1 MGGYLLR
8 RVAAFVPVLFLIS
21 ILVFLMLHLAPGDP
35 VDMIVGDDRPGPDVI
50 AAIREQ
56 YGFND
61 PLPVQYLRWAQ
72 HAVVGDLGY
81 SYRSRQQVTQLLLS
95 RLPTTLE
102 LSALSILLGVLVSL
116 PLGIVAALRR
126 GTWIDAAASVMAALG
141 ISMPAFWMGILLIY
155 FFALTLRW
163 VPPSGYMSPAED
175 LGMNL
180 KLMLLPVITLGL
192 GYGAMLT
199 RYVRASMLESLTL
212 DFVRT
217 ARAKGLTERAVVIGH
232 VLRSALIPIITVLGI
247 ETGRVLGGAVLTET
261 IFALPG
267 MGRLAVDAILSHD
280 FPTMQGAV
288 LFMATA
294 VLLANLIVDLLYG
307 TLDPRMRRRG

>member
-1 MGGYLLR
+1 MGSYLLR
-8 RVAAFVPVLFLIS
+8 RLVSFIPVLFFIS
-21 ILVFLMLHLAPGDP
+21 VLVFLLLHLAPGDP

-50 AAIREQ
+50 AEIREQ

-61 PLPVQYLRWAQ
+61 PLPVQYLRWAA
-72 HAVVGDLGY
+72 HAAVGDLGY
-81 SYRSRQQVTQLLLS
+81 SYRSRQEVTQLLLG

-102 LSALSILLGVLVSL
+102 LSALSIMLGLAIAL

-126 GTWIDAAASVMAALG
+126 GTWVDALASVVAALG
-141 ISMPAFWMGILLIY
+141 ISMPAFWIGILLIY
-155 FFALTLRW
+155 LFALTLRW
-163 VPPSGYMSPAED
+163 VPPSGYVSPGED
-175 LGMNL
+175 LAMNL
-180 KLMLLPVITLGL
+180 RLMVLPVITLGV

-199 RYVRASMLESLTL
+199 RYVRASMLESLGL

-217 ARAKGLTERAVVIGH
+217 ARAKGLAERSVVLGH
-232 VLRSALIPIITVLGI
+232 VLRSALIPIVTVLGI

-288 LFMATA
+288 LFMAVA
-294 VLLANLIVDLLYG
+294 VLLANLVVDLLYG
-307 TLDPRMRRRG
+307 TLDPRMRRSG

>member
-8 RVAAFVPVLFLIS
+8 RVASFVPVLFFIS

-35 VDMIVGDDRPGPDVI
+35 VDMIVGDDRPGPEVI
-50 AAIREQ
+50 AAIREE
-56 YGFND
+56 YGFDD
-61 PLPVQYLRWAQ
+61 PLPVQYVRWAER
-72 HAVVGDLGY
+72 AVVGDLGY

-102 LSALSILLGVLVSL
+102 LSALAILLGLLISL
-116 PLGIVAALRR
+116 PLGILAALRR
-126 GTWIDAAASVMAALG
+126 GTWIDATASVVAALG
-141 ISMPAFWMGILLIY
+141 VSMPAFWIGILLIY
-155 FFALTLRW
+155 VFALALRW
-163 VPPSGYMSPAED
+163 VPPSGYVSPTED

-180 KLMLLPVITLGL
+180 RLMVLPVITLGV

-199 RYVRASMLESLTL
+199 RYVRASMLESLGL

-217 ARAKGLTERAVVIGH
+217 ARAKGLAERGVVIGH
-232 VLRSALIPIITVLGI
+232 VLRSALIPIVTVVGI

-288 LFMATA
+288 LVMATA
-294 VLLANLIVDLLYG
+294 VLFANLVVDLLYG
-307 TLDPRMRRRG
+307 ALDPRMRRRA